1 MKQFIKDYLNDRDV
15 RGGTNMWLF
24 MYAIGSLLSWFLVN
38 PIVWYIYNVIVTT
51 FLEVFFGMMT
61 GSFSAFDTDPAFSK
75 ADFSTTGTI
84 LWILFTIWWVLDGI
98 LQYQKHPKKRN
109 R

>member
-1 MKQFIKDYLNDRDV
+1 MKQFIKDYLNDKDV

-24 MYAIGSLLSWFLVN
+24 MYVIGLLLSWFLVN
-38 PIVWYIYNVIVTT
+38 TIVWYIYNVIVTT
-51 FLEVFFGMMT
+51 FLEIIFGMMT
-61 GSFSAFDTDPAFSK
+61 GSYSAFGTDSAFPK
-75 ADFSTTGTI
+75 ADFSTTGII

-98 LQYQKHPKKRN
+98 MQYQKHLKKRN

>member
-1 MKQFIKDYLNDRDV
+1 MKQFIKDYLNDKDV

-24 MYAIGSLLSWFLVN
+24 MYAIGSLLSWLLVN

-61 GSFSAFDTDPAFSK
+61 GSFSAFDTDSAFPK
-75 ADFSTTGTI
+75 ADFSTTGII
-84 LWILFTIWWVLDGI
+84 LWILFTIYQVVDGI
-98 LQYQKHPKKRN
+98 NEYQKHLRKRN
-109 R
+109 H